1 LDLWLVGPDHCPKGA
16 LGAEFAASRERKAM
30 TIEEAIAELFRRKI
44 NCGCETF
51 VDAGIRLWI
60 ADVMNDRRAE
70 TQLPFGRLAES
81 GQWLVD
87 AARRLCPEAF
97 IAIR

>member
-1 LDLWLVGPDHCPKGA
+1 
-16 LGAEFAASRERKAM
+16 M
-30 TIEEAIAELFRRKI
+30 TIDEAIAELFRRKI

-70 TQLPFGRLAES
+70 TQLPHERLGES

-97 IAIR
+97 LRPGLLPK